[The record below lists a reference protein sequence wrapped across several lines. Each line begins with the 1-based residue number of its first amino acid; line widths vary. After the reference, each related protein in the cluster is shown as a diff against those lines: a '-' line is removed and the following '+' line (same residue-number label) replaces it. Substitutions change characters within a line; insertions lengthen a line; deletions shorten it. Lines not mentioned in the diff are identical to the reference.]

1 MPVVTREHRAWA
13 FVAYPLAVIVL
24 FSALPAAAGVCVS
37 FFELSADT
45 GLRWVG
51 LGNYR
56 AALTE
61 DPLLRSA
68 VRNSLLFAVGAVPL
82 QVLGGFGLAVA
93 LNAPWFRGRALCR
106 TLVFLPVV
114 VSVVAI
120 GFVWSWV
127 LDAQSGLL
135 NALLAVTGLGQ
146 LLFGGQPPLW
156 LGDSPWALGSLV
168 GIHVWRNVGFCM
180 VLYLAALGQVPR
192 SQYEALALDGG
203 GAWHATRFVT
213 WPAVRP
219 MTAFLLITGVIGA
232 LQVFDLVYVMTGGG
246 GRWTTV
252 LNVQL
257 YEEFANNR
265 LGYAAT
271 LGVGVLLLSA
281 AVTVAQLAWFRRQE
295 TVT

>member
-1 MPVVTREHRAWA
+1 VSRENRAWA

-24 FSALPAAAGVCVS
+24 FSALPAVAGVAVS
-37 FFELSADT
+37 FFELSADS
-45 GLRWVG
+45 GMRWVG

-56 AALTE
+56 AALTQ
-61 DPLLRSA
+61 DPLLRAA
-68 VRNSLLFAVGAVPL
+68 VRNSLLFALGAVPV
-82 QVLGGFGLAVA
+82 QVAVGFGLAVA
-93 LNAPWFRGRALCR
+93 LNAPWFRGKAICQ

-135 NALLAVTGLGQ
+135 NALLSATGLGR
-146 LLFGGQPPLW
+146 LLFDGRPPLW

-168 GIHVWRNVGFCM
+168 GIHVWRHVGFCM
-180 VLYLAALGQVPR
+180 VLYLASLGRIPR

-203 GAWHATRFVT
+203 SSWQAIRWVT

-219 MTAFLLITGVIGA
+219 MTAFLAITGVIGA
-232 LQVFDLVYVMTGGG
+232 LQVFDLVYMMTGGG

-257 YEEFANNR
+257 YEEFSNNR

-281 AVTVAQLAWFRRQE
+281 VVTLAQLRWFRRQDNSA
-295 TVT
+295 

>member
-1 MPVVTREHRAWA
+1 VDRSHRAWA
-13 FVAYPLAVIVL
+13 FVAFPLAVIVL
-24 FSALPAAAGVCVS
+24 FSALPAAAGVVLS
-37 FFELSADT
+37 FFELSASS
-45 GLRWVG
+45 GLRFVG
-51 LGNYR
+51 LANYG
-56 AALTE
+56 AALGE
-61 DPLLRSA
+61 DPLLRDA

-82 QVLGGFGLAVA
+82 QVLGGFALAVA
-93 LNAPWFRGRALCR
+93 LSAPWFRGRVFCR
-106 TLVFLPVV
+106 TVVFLPVV
-114 VSVVAI
+114 ISVVAI
-120 GFVWSWV
+120 GFLWSWV

-135 NALLAVTGLGQ
+135 NAALSVSHLDRI
-146 LLFGGQPPLW
+146 LFAGEPPLW
-156 LGDSPWALGSLV
+156 LGDSPWALGALV

-203 GAWHATRFVT
+203 GAWHATRYVT

-219 MTAFLLITGVIGA
+219 MTAFLLITGAIGA

-246 GRWTTV
+246 GSWTTV

-271 LGVGVLLLSA
+271 IGVGVLVLSA
-281 AVTVAQLAWFRRQE
+281 VVTVVQLRWFRRRE
-295 TVT
+295 TRA